1 MSDAVEAT
9 DRSGLSREGQPLLG
23 PIRLAIGLSQGLAL
37 WALERS
43 AGSGPAAHR
52 DLAWPATVPELYL
65 PLVLIA
71 AFVPVLLLAGVGRMR
86 TVTLAIWVTVAAAL
100 LALMGWHEVAR
111 QSADTLYGPPF
122 LNGPMPVFAAAALF
136 IGHHLILPADMERR
150 WIAAFP
156 TYFDTAWK
164 AAVQLALSLAFTG
177 VFWVLLFL
185 GAALFRVIGLG
196 FLETLTR
203 ETWFAIPVTTF
214 VFSVAVHLTDVRDGL
229 IRGVRAV
236 GLMLLSWLLLVIT
249 VLTAGFVVAL
259 PFTGLKG
266 LWDTGS
272 ASALILAAV
281 AALIILI
288 NAAYQDGR
296 EENRPPLPLR
306 LAVQAAALLLVPV
319 VLIAF
324 WGLILR
330 INQHGLTPDR
340 IIALACAIVGA
351 TFAGG
356 YAWAS
361 VRTLLKKSDWMR
373 PLEPTTLAGGA
384 LAFVLILALFSPI
397 ADPARLSVADQ
408 VARLERGAVKPEQFD
423 FRFLHFDSGKAG
435 RAALERLTR
444 SNRPDIA
451 SRARS
456 ETAEAHRWRDD
467 PATDPRHGTPKISVW
482 PVGATLPETF
492 LKPATPINDNRWRC
506 VQDEEECLATFIDLT
521 EDGRPEILLG
531 QGYSL
536 ELFELS
542 PEGRWTQVGVYEL
555 PPCLPKAPAAIRAG
569 NIRPRPAQRPDLTV
583 NGFVENFRSYNNDSC
598 GSERHTPRNGRW

>member
-1 MSDAVEAT
+1 MTDTIEASGRSD
-9 DRSGLSREGQPLLG
+9 LSRTGQPLLG
-23 PIRLAIGLSQGLAL
+23 PIRLTIGALQGLAL

-43 AGSGPAAHR
+43 ADSEPSGHSAAR

-65 PLVLIA
+65 PLILIA
-71 AFVPVLLLAGVGRMR
+71 AFVPVLLLAGIGRMR
-86 TVTLAIWVTVAAAL
+86 PLTLAVWIAVATAL

-185 GAALFRVIGLG
+185 GAGLFRVIGLD
-196 FLETLTR
+196 FLEALTR
-203 ETWFAIPVTTF
+203 QSWFIIPVTTF

-272 ASALILAAV
+272 ASTLILAAV

-306 LAVQAAALLLVPV
+306 LAVQVAALLLVPLV
-319 VLIAF
+319 VIAF
-324 WGLILR
+324 WALLLR
-330 INQHGLTPDR
+330 IGQHGLTPDR
-340 IIALACAIVGA
+340 IIALACAVVGA
-351 TFAGG
+351 VFAGG

-361 VRTLLKKSDWMR
+361 VRTLLKKSEWMR

-384 LAFVLILALFSPI
+384 LAFVLIVALFSPV

-408 VARLERGAVKPEQFD
+408 VARLERGAVAPDQFD
-423 FRFLHFDSGKAG
+423 YRFLRFGSGKAG
-435 RAALERLTR
+435 QAALDRLTR
-444 SNRPDIA
+444 SANADVAR
-451 SRARS
+451 RARQTTTAS
-456 ETAEAHRWRDD
+456 NRHEVLVQAPRPTTDIRIDVLPAGAALPPTFIQQYGRLRELLDECTIQSPCKARLHDLDRDGTAEVLVANASGIRLIKREADGRWFEWARYTQPSCRTRANLAADFASSGFETAPPVFPDLIVGGVRLRHEEGA
-467 PATDPRHGTPKISVW
+467 PECATD
-482 PVGATLPETF
+482 
-492 LKPATPINDNRWRC
+492 
-506 VQDEEECLATFIDLT
+506 T
-521 EDGRPEILLG
+521 EAD
-531 QGYSL
+531 
-536 ELFELS
+536 
-542 PEGRWTQVGVYEL
+542 
-555 PPCLPKAPAAIRAG
+555 
-569 NIRPRPAQRPDLTV
+569 
-583 NGFVENFRSYNNDSC
+583 
-598 GSERHTPRNGRW
+598 